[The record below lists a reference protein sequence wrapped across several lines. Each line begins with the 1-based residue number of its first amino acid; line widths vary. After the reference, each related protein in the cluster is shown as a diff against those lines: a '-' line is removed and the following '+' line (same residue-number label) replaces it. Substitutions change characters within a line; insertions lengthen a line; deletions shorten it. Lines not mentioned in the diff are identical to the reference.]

1 MNFPPIVQRAIKDLN
16 DEAVSYTTNF
26 PVRRI
31 YEVFAILIKL
41 ANQVN
46 ETLTISVKSGIT
58 IDYDTIIV
66 RQPIMGI
73 KDIFFTDRVVL
84 SDGDQIKVDLTKDSG
99 GSGKVG
105 IAVQAYQWLVI
116 ADPSPEFQ
124 KGS

>member
-1 MNFPPIVQRAIKDLN
+1 MSLPPIVQRATKNLYDG
-16 DEAVSYTTNF
+16 AVSYTTSF

-46 ETLTISVKSGIT
+46 ETLTISVKSSVT

-84 SDGDQIKVDLTKDSG
+84 SDGDQIKVDITKDSS

-116 ADPSPEFQ
+116 ADPS
-124 KGS
+124 